1 MAENKKSFIAYCDW
15 GEIFDLLTDEEAGK
29 VVKHLFAYVND
40 RNPIFDDNDR
50 FLKIIFEPIRL
61 QLKRDL
67 AKYETI
73 CAKNRENINKRWKKE
88 KQTNTVVDGRKNRNT
103 KNTDNDNDN
112 DIIKEIIKEKIHK
125 KEIAFKKSIEPFVEK
140 YGKETC
146 NEFFLYWSEPNK
158 SKTKLRYE
166 MEPTWDIARRLAV
179 WARNKKTFSKN
190 EKAEFTTRKYEQLG

>member
-29 VVKHLFAYVND
+29 DVND

-112 DIIKEIIKEKIHK
+112 DNDNDIIKEKIHK

>member
-112 DIIKEIIKEKIHK
+112 DIIKEKIHK

>member
-112 DIIKEIIKEKIHK
+112 DNDIIKEKIHK

>member
-1 MAENKKSFIAYCDW
+1 M
-15 GEIFDLLTDEEAGK
+15 LTDEEAGK

-112 DIIKEIIKEKIHK
+112 DNDNDIIKEKIHK